1 MKPIAA
7 SAVSA
12 NSATGTARSGDLSL
26 AHFIAPNHPS
36 NAGVFTPFAEWLAEA
51 SGGKMTVRQY
61 PGGALNSVPSKLC
74 SILLDCVADIAFAVL
89 SFFGD
94 LFPKTNSISLPNIFD
109 SFAECTKALRIANT
123 VLEKEYDAKIL
134 ALRASSP
141 PILPTKNK
149 PVRAPEDLKG
159 MKIRVASKRIAP
171 FAEALGASAVAQPVD
186 VTNRNLSTIAIDASG
201 IDSFMLNEP
210 ANYLT
215 TYFPGSGIA
224 FALLM
229 NKNVYD
235 SPSEREKGWGDSVVD
250 KVYYT
255 LHSEAAGGV
264 IGMIKGK

>member
-1 MKPIAA
+1 
-7 SAVSA
+7 
-12 NSATGTARSGDLSL
+12 
-26 AHFIAPNHPS
+26 
-36 NAGVFTPFAEWLAEA
+36 
-51 SGGKMTVRQY
+51 MTVRQY
-61 PGGALNSVPSKLC
+61 PGGALNSVPSKQC

-109 SFAECTKALRIANT
+109 SFAECTKALRNANT
-123 VLEKEYDAKIL
+123 VLEKEYDAKLL

-149 PVRAPEDLKG
+149 PVRTPEDLKG

-171 FAEALGASAVAQPVD
+171 FAEALGVSAVAKPVD
-186 VTNRNLSTIAIDASG
+186 VTNRNLATGAIDPGAIDASG

-250 KVYYT
+250 KVYDT

>member
-1 MKPIAA
+1 
-7 SAVSA
+7 
-12 NSATGTARSGDLSL
+12 
-26 AHFIAPNHPS
+26 
-36 NAGVFTPFAEWLAEA
+36 
-51 SGGKMTVRQY
+51 MTVRQY

-109 SFAECTKALRIANT
+109 SFAECTKALRNANT

-134 ALRASSP
+134 APRARSP

-171 FAEALGASAVAQPVD
+171 FAEALGASAVAQPPVD
-186 VTNRNLSTIAIDASG
+186 VTNRNLSTVVIDASG

-250 KVYYT
+250 KVCDM
-255 LHSEAAGGV
+255 LHSEDAGGV